1 MAKVSTYAIGFAVGS
16 GNREDVLEQI
26 SLISPSD
33 TPFLATAPRS
43 EAKHDLHSWLT
54 DTLAATSTAGVAEG
68 ADFVTSANTVRV
80 RISNPTQIFRRTVV
94 VSNTQRA
101 VNPIGVDDEYKYQ
114 VFKAGR
120 EIHRNI
126 EKTFFAASGVC
137 ATGTTAAG
145 DPRLMKRFNDLLS
158 GTLGRHVRSWGE
170 GVTTAASATVS
181 ATSLTDD
188 RLNGMLEQLFQ
199 VGGNPDVIYIGS
211 AGKRDISQFSVASN
225 VRRNIDLAE
234 KRLVA
239 PVDFYDSEYGP
250 IELTLSRWVGRGAN
264 TAASSASLLGQA
276 YALERALNR
285 IAVLRPIKHVPL
297 APIGDA
303 IRGMVIGEVTLE
315 CLNPTGNARMWGINS
330 RALNS

>member
-16 GNREDVLEQI
+16 GIREDVLEQI

-43 EAKHDLHSWLT
+43 TAKHDLHSWLT

-68 ADFVTSANTVRV
+68 ADFVTSVNTVRV

-101 VNPIGVDDEYKYQ
+101 VNPIGIDDEYKYQ

-137 ATGTTAAG
+137 ATGSTGAA
-145 DPRLMKRFNDLLS
+145 RLMKRFNDLIS
-158 GTLGRHVRSWGE
+158 GTLGRSIRSWGE
-170 GVTTAASATVS
+170 GVSTGASATNS

-188 RLNGMLEQLFQ
+188 RLNGMLEHLFQ

-211 AGKRDISQFSVASN
+211 AGKRDVSKFSVASN

-264 TAASSASLLGQA
+264 TAASSTSLLGQV

-285 IAVLRPIKHVPL
+285 VAVLRPIKHVPL
-297 APIGDA
+297 APIGDSV
-303 IRGMVIGEVTLE
+303 RGMVIGEVTLE
-315 CLNPTGNARMWGINS
+315 CLNPTGNARGWGINS

>member
-68 ADFVTSANTVRV
+68 ADFVTSTNTVRV

-137 ATGTTAAG
+137 ATGNTASA
-145 DPRLMKRFNDLLS
+145 RLMKRFNDLIS
-158 GTLGRHVRSWGE
+158 GTLGRSIRSWGE
-170 GVTTAASATVS
+170 GVSSGASATNS

-188 RLNGMLEQLFQ
+188 RLNGMLEHLFQ

-211 AGKRDISQFSVASN
+211 AGKRDVSKFSVASN

-264 TAASSASLLGQA
+264 TAASSTSLLGQV

-285 IAVLRPIKHVPL
+285 VAVLRPIKHVPL
-297 APIGDA
+297 SPIGDA
-303 IRGMVIGEVTLE
+303 VRGMVIGEVTLE
-315 CLNPTGNARMWGINS
+315 CLNPTGNARGWGINS
-330 RALNS
+330 RALNA

>member
-43 EAKHDLHSWLT
+43 TAKHDLHSWMT

-80 RISNPTQIFRRTVV
+80 RITNPTQIFRRTVV

-126 EKTFFAASGVC
+126 EKTFFAASGAC
-137 ATGTTAAG
+137 ATGSTGAA
-145 DPRLMKRFNDLLS
+145 RLMKRFNDLIS
-158 GTLGRHVRSWGE
+158 GTLGRSIRSWGE
-170 GVTTAASATVS
+170 GVSTGASATNS

-188 RLNGMLEQLFQ
+188 RINGMLEHLFQ
-199 VGGNPDVIYIGS
+199 VGGNPDVIYVGS
-211 AGKRDISQFSVASN
+211 AGKRDISRFSVASN

-264 TAASSASLLGQA
+264 TSVSSTSLLGQI
-276 YALERALNR
+276 YALERSLNR
-285 IAVLRPIKHVPL
+285 VAVLRPIKHVPL
-297 APIGDA
+297 SPIGDA
-303 IRGMVIGEVTLE
+303 VRGMVIGEVTLE
-315 CLNPTGNARMWGINS
+315 CLNPTGNARGWGINS